1 MPSQLSEKSNSD
13 CLNPILDP
21 QFFNRNHARIGYH
34 KADPLLVSPPKNA
47 LKMLQIQCGS
57 CQRKLNAP
65 LTAAGKSA
73 RCPCGEKILIPVPAN
88 SPSPNQ
94 PAERPAAD
102 TSTSYSH
109 GCECGRKLR
118 VPQSDSTK
126 KAKCP
131 CGKTFAIPAL
141 DKQPTNHHTAKLS
154 EKKLLETP
162 DAFPSFE
169 PRSDAFLSSLPQ
181 SNSLDW
187 ANDLPPA
194 TPYIP
199 PSATQNYAQKPSS
212 SSSSTNSN
220 SIANDYLKNAKREK
234 IEKEKRDSEGGGGGA
249 TSGGGEL
256 FGSSALYGVAMM
268 IGAVVWFV
276 VGLFFDRIF
285 FYPPVMFVL
294 GLVAMVRGLFDGD

>member
-13 CLNPILDP
+13 WLNPILDP

-34 KADPLLVSPPKNA
+34 KADSFPISPPQYA
-47 LKMLQIQCGS
+47 LKMLQIQCGN

-73 RCPCGEKILIPVPAN
+73 RCPCGEKILIPVPATSASLN
-88 SPSPNQ
+88 
-94 PAERPAAD
+94 RPPEGHVAD
-102 TSTSYSH
+102 ATSIFTH

-118 VPQSDSTK
+118 VPQSDSIK

-131 CGKTFAIPAL
+131 CGKTFAIPAIE
-141 DKQPTNHHTAKLS
+141 KPSTNHHATKPLES
-154 EKKLLETP
+154 KPVETP
-162 DAFPSFE
+162 EPFPSFE
-169 PRSDAFLSSLPQ
+169 PHSDAFLSNLPQ

-194 TPYIP
+194 SPYIP
-199 PSATQNYAQKPSS
+199 PSATQNYAPKPSS
-212 SSSSTNSN
+212 SITSSD

-234 IEKEKRDSEGGGGGA
+234 IEKEKRDREGGGGGA
-249 TSGGGEL
+249 SESGEL

-268 IGAVVWFV
+268 VGAVVWFV

-285 FYPPVMFVL
+285 FYPPVMFVF
-294 GLVAMVRGLFDGD
+294 GLIALVRGLFDGD